1 MNKVT
6 RLLHIQYPII
16 QGGMGNISHANLAA
30 AISEAGGLG
39 TLGVGTMTLSQVE
52 KELVNIKALTNQPF
66 CVNIPIRVQPNVK
79 EVVQLILDYNV
90 PIVSLSAGNPKP
102 LIPVLKEA
110 GVTII
115 VVAASVKQAKKA
127 EEAGAD
133 IIVAEGYEA
142 AGINSAFE
150 TTTMTLIPQVA
161 DAVDIPVVAAGGIGD
176 GRGVAAAFC
185 LGAEGVQMGTRFI
198 ATKEA
203 LVHEHYK
210 QKLMESTDVDTLVV
224 GRSLGKIRRLL
235 KTSYAEELLELE
247 KQGTSLEEFDRRTD
261 ETHHIAGAIYG
272 NIDKGHLN
280 GGQIAGL
287 IRDVP
292 TVKELIESMIADVS
306 QLSERL
312 KTTVNKW
319 MIKDTLL

>member
-312 KTTVNKW
+312 KTTVK
-319 MIKDTLL
+319 